1 MPAIF
6 IALLLLLL
14 PFTGLTQQLATARD
28 TIAVIENGKTLKMPW
43 ANGIN
48 YSNASNLDVNYDGV
62 KDLVL
67 YDRVNHINT
76 GRFRCF
82 VKTGVAGTTTY
93 SYAPELSYYFPT
105 VYNWAVFYDYNCDG
119 REDLFC
125 STNSGIKV
133 FRNEGTAANPINFVL
148 FKNIL
153 LSDYNPGSTP
163 LLGNIY
169 ASPVGVPGITD
180 VDNDGD
186 LDILTFS
193 SQGVFLEYHQN
204 QSKELYNH
212 CDSLVFD
219 YLDYCWGKFSE
230 SSCGISLNQCLP
242 SPPLKENS
250 ISIDGKTYHAGACIT
265 CLDSDGDGDKDLILG
280 DISCNHVQF
289 AHNTGSPAAAFIG
302 DTTMMYPNFPA
313 KNNTTRIKLNIFPC
327 AYYVDVDGDNKKDLI
342 ATPSAFGS
350 ENYKSVWYYNNS
362 SATSTVNFQFVKNNF
377 LQEEMIEVGQNAF
390 PLIMDENADGKPD
403 LLLGTYGFYTGNT
416 LVSRLTLY
424 RNIGTTAQ
432 PVFSLITQD
441 YAGVSAQNL
450 FHLMPTAGDIDNDG
464 DLDLIMGNST
474 GQIHWLE
481 NTAGAGNPCNFS
493 IFKNNPFGFTT
504 ISAEATPQL
513 YDMDQDGKLD
523 LLIGMK
529 NGRIAYYKNTGTA
542 SVPGYSLISNTFG
555 NVNVQGNPSI
565 YGIDGYAVPYFFND
579 GNGTKLLVGSISG
592 NVFYYDVPAN
602 VSQNF
607 VLINASVNNYN
618 EGAQAA
624 PFFVDV
630 NNDGKRDLFLGNA
643 GGGLSFFSSAS
654 PLVSLAEMDGLSLE
668 QKVSLFPNPCTTHL
682 NLSIQE
688 LEFEK
693 AKVKVYD
700 MSGRELQES
709 IAVSNEFTVDVS
721 QLPAGL
727 YLLAVHLQ
735 NKSTQRT
742 VYKKCLKSE

>member
-1 MPAIF
+1 MSRFF
-6 IALLLLLL
+6 IGLFVFLL
-14 PFTGLTQQLATARD
+14 TGNGFAQQLATARD
-28 TIAVIENGKTLKMPW
+28 TITVIENGKTLKMPW

-48 YSNASNLDVNYDGV
+48 YSNASNLDVNYDGI

-82 VKTGVAGTTTY
+82 IKTGPAGSTTY
-93 SYAPELSYYFPT
+93 SFAPELSYYFPT
-105 VYNWAVFYDYNCDG
+105 VYNWGVFYDYNCDG

-133 FRNEGTAANPINFVL
+133 FRNEGTPANPVHFVL
-148 FKNIL
+148 FKTIL
-153 LSDYNPGSTP
+153 MSDYNPGATP
-163 LLGNIY
+163 FMGNIY

-186 LDILTFS
+186 LDILGFS
-193 SQGVFLEYHQN
+193 SQGVFIEYHQN
-204 QSKELYNH
+204 MSKELYNT
-212 CDSLVFD
+212 CDSLVFE
-219 YLDYCWGKFSE
+219 YRDYCWGKFSE
-230 SSCGISLNQCLP
+230 SSCGISLNQC
-242 SPPLKENS
+242 SPAPPAVFNS
-250 ISIDGKTYHAGACIT
+250 TNIDGKTYHNGACLT

-280 DISCNHVQF
+280 DISCNHVQY
-289 AHNTGSPAAAFIG
+289 AYNIGTASAALIG
-302 DTTMMYPNFPA
+302 DSTMMYPNFPA
-313 KNNTTRIKLNIFPC
+313 KNNTTRIQLNIFPC

-362 SATSTVNFQFVKNNF
+362 SNTSTVNFQFVKNNF

-424 RNIGTTAQ
+424 RNIGSLSQ

-441 YAGVSAQNL
+441 YAALSAQGL
-450 FHLMPTAGDIDNDG
+450 FHLIPSAGDIDNDG
-464 DLDLIMGNST
+464 DIDLVMGNST

-481 NTAGAGNPCNFS
+481 NTAGAGNPCNFTV
-493 IFKNNPFGFTT
+493 FKNNPFGFTT
-504 ISAEATPQL
+504 SSAEAAPQL
-513 YDMDQDGKLD
+513 YDIDLDGKLD

-529 NGRIAYYKNTGTA
+529 NGRIAYYRNTGTA
-542 SVPGYSLISNTFG
+542 ATPGYSLITNTFG

-579 GNGTKLLVGSISG
+579 GAGTKLLVGSISG
-592 NVFYYDVPAN
+592 TIFYYDVPAN
-602 VSQNF
+602 IAQNF
-607 VLINASVNNYN
+607 VLVNPSVNNYN
-618 EGAQAA
+618 EGAQSA

-654 PLVSLAEMDGLSLE
+654 PFVSLQEVDGTTLD
-668 QKVSLFPNPCTTHL
+668 QKVSIYPNPTSGQL
-682 NLSIQE
+682 NVQINA
-688 LEFEK
+688 LEFES
-693 AKVKVYD
+693 VCLQVFD
-700 MSGRELQES
+700 MSGRALNQVKS
-709 IAVSNEFTVDVS
+709 DANEFSVDVRE
-721 QLPAGL
+721 LPAGL
-727 YLLAVHLQ
+727 YMLKLQ
-735 NKSTQRT
+735 IKNKATQRE
-742 VYKKCLKSE
+742 VYKKVLKTE